1 MTTLNYAI
9 INYGIAIPIDNS
21 ELYQYVLERLIS
33 KNQDLYE
40 TICKK
45 NIDDFLVELSLQ
57 PYRDIDVSFDVEGIE
72 FINLDKDYKSIY
84 VDNILILVGDHETPT
99 LYSTP
104 FKSKEDCIEHY
115 KQKFK
120 NILPKNFDYKNNIGE
135 ISYVI

>member
-1 MTTLNYAI
+1 MLNYAI
-9 INYGIAIPIDNS
+9 INYGIAIPMDNS

-40 TICKK
+40 TVCKK

-57 PYRDIDVSFDVEGIE
+57 PHRDIDVSFDVEGVE
-72 FINLDKDYKSIY
+72 FTNLDKDYKSIY
-84 VDNILILVGDHETPT
+84 VDNILILVGDHEAPT

-115 KQKFK
+115 E
-120 NILPKNFDYKNNIGE
+120 LHTY
-135 ISYVI
+135 